1 LTADEILRSGKGVHG
16 MRAELKFTEL
26 DLQEVELLPAREA
39 LGSYNWAAVYASNTA
54 VALNA
59 ASYWSTAK
67 AVAVQEIEINQ

>member
-1 LTADEILRSGKGVHG
+1 
-16 MRAELKFTEL
+16 MRAELTFKEL

-39 LGSYNWAAVYASNTA
+39 LGQFNWASVYASNTA

-59 ASYWSTAK
+59 GSIFSAAK